1 MGVLLLLSGP
11 AAITGAIE
19 LLFAYGAWTLRSW
32 AWVLGVV
39 GSALALLQAVIAIL
53 QGYLVAAQIVDIA
66 IALSILA
73 YLNTSTVRHAF
84 GRERSGAAD
93 Q

>member
-1 MGVLLLLSGP
+1 
-11 AAITGAIE
+11 
-19 LLFAYGAWTLRSW
+19 
-32 AWVLGVV
+32 VV

-66 IALSILA
+66 IALAILA
-73 YLNTSTVRHAF
+73 YLNTSTVRRAF
-84 GRERSGAAD
+84 GRKRSGAAD

>member
-66 IALSILA
+66 IALAILA
-73 YLNTSTVRHAF
+73 YLNTSAVRHAF

>member
-39 GSALALLQAVIAIL
+39 GSALALLQA
-53 QGYLVAAQIVDIA
+53 DIA
-66 IALSILA
+66 IALAILA

-84 GRERSGAAD
+84 GRERSRAAD